1 MCESIQHLVNIR
13 DGKTHHHEES
23 STWHSETIH
32 LRKTPPSPLPPPP
45 FPWLRTSPLIDSIA
59 FLCRYFLRIWCYRLC
74 AFDNLIPLAFILFF
88 FSRLRPVWEY
98 IKFMRKVQL
107 QISYTRSVL
116 QIPNKGSIRIN
127 YLLCFEIVKNNSA
140 VGNLSLN
147 IMKILL
153 WWPPLRWLHS
163 NLALRTNPW
172 RVFLEQL
179 QHWLL

>member
-1 MCESIQHLVNIR
+1 MEKRTITKRVLLDIA
-13 DGKTHHHEES
+13 KPF
-23 STWHSETIH
+23 TWERPP
-32 LRKTPPSPLPPPP
+32 LPPSPLPRSRDYAPAL
-45 FPWLRTSPLIDSIA
+45 WSIA
-59 FLCRYFLRIWCYRLC
+59 LHFFAGIFWEFGVTGFVL
-74 AFDNLIPLAFILFF
+74 FDNLVPLAFTLFFFCFF

-179 QHWLL
+179 QLWLL